1 MEYTIIFK
9 IYLAYVAVLSFIT
22 LIIYGI
28 DKVKAKNNANR
39 VPEKTLLGLSALGG
53 ALGGF
58 LAMILFKHKTKRWYF
73 WFINILFLIVHISLA
88 ILIYVKI

>member
-39 VPEKTLLGLSALGG
+39 VPEKTLLGLSSLGG
-53 ALGGF
+53 AFGGF
-58 LAMILFKHKTKRWYF
+58 LAMILFRHKTKHWNF
-73 WFINILFLIVHISLA
+73 WFINILSLIVHIGLA